1 MERNAVRSKQMENGQ
16 VKTGDIAAS
25 TRARLAGLLGPEGP
39 RGEHERGRSVGCE
52 AGISGGGSAS
62 NLAPLDSV
70 RTDIKG
76 EVKVAALALQF
87 TDSAAALRTYAVR
100 CRRPEAGSDTV
111 AADFVKLTAIEVTD
125 VATD

>member
-1 MERNAVRSKQMENGQ
+1 MRPPA
-16 VKTGDIAAS
+16 
-25 TRARLAGLLGPEGP
+25 
-39 RGEHERGRSVGCE
+39 GRSVGCE

-76 EVKVAALALQF
+76 EVKVAALAPVHRLRGR
-87 TDSAAALRTYAVR
+87 TRTYAVR
-100 CRRPEAGSDTV
+100 CRRSEAGSDTV